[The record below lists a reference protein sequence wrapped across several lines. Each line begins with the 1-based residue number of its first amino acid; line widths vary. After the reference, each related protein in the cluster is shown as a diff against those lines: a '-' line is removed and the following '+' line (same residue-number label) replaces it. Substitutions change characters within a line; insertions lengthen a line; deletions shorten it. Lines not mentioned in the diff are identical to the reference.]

1 MDLPPVLTL
10 QSTVN
15 ILECPKDFS
24 LSLSLSLSLDDR
36 RGANKAMIM
45 VEEKEYYRAVKNRLR
60 VRETVWPHRWNKKWP
75 KFPHVLHK
83 KVAIEVRT

>member
-24 LSLSLSLSLDDR
+24 LSLSLPLSFSLSLDDR

-60 VRETVWPHRWNKKWP
+60 VRETV
-75 KFPHVLHK
+75 
-83 KVAIEVRT
+83 